1 MSIQVQF
8 SFFFFFSFLI
18 YFVCVEKSPGVCW
31 AHGAVAVRSKRSEG
45 KNVFLWYTSEP
56 PRVPQRAKSV
66 PATEAG
72 GSCPGLLKRGTGE
85 PGHTKG
91 AASARAAP
99 ASGMWNI

>member
-1 MSIQVQF
+1 MGLLLSVLNGQRGKMF
-8 SFFFFFSFLI
+8 SSGTPQ
-18 YFVCVEKSPGVCW
+18 S
-31 AHGAVAVRSKRSEG
+31 
-45 KNVFLWYTSEP
+45 P

-72 GSCPGLLKRGTGE
+72 ESCPGLLKRGTGE

-99 ASGMWNI
+99 ASGMRNI